1 MTPQYNCA
9 SHFDMTRPYNALPS
23 GSRLSPTTAPA
34 SLPAIPQAPLEQWGS
49 PPPPPAAAP
58 AYQRYLSAI
67 GRFKWLVMAM
77 MLLGLLGGYIAT
89 RYIKPEF
96 DVQGKVTLRDPS
108 AEIIGNSRLRSN
120 ESYLQVFRAYIIS
133 DSVARKLRLY
143 LDPKRDADS
152 VYFRDF
158 TLGTTFVPGTY
169 ELMIDGKKEKYRLRR
184 TRNNDS
190 REVETGTVGDSIGR
204 ESGMRWRPMK
214 EILPAKATVEF
225 ELITPREAS
234 VNLQKKLRADA
245 PPNTDVMNVSLRG
258 EDAAKTEVALNEWM
272 ALFVNY
278 IGIYKNGGA
287 TQNANAAKQA
297 FADAT
302 NRLKTAR
309 QAFEKF
315 RVDAITKPSEQTVLS
330 PGVAQTQNPVLEQF
344 TRFRLESQNLRN
356 DREFLEGLLK
366 PGRLAEADASAAM
379 SLGSLQGAGGEALR
393 KVLEELGAARALYRA
408 KNAFLTDSAPE
419 VQRIRGQIMN
429 LERTVIPGLLQ
440 QQISA
445 LRLKE
450 DDYNRRI
457 SVQAGEIKG
466 IPERTIREEEL
477 RAQVDQEQK
486 LVELLATNLETQRLK
501 ENSARNEVFVQDSA
515 VAPFKPTSN
524 TALQII
530 PAGIALGLAL
540 GLGLAILLDLLD
552 KRVRYPEQVSND
564 LRLDIIGAIPLVH
577 PGRPSVE
584 EQAQLV
590 ESFRT
595 LRLSLRHQFTAGEP
609 VSFTVTSTGPTEGK
623 SFVSSNL
630 ALSFAEAGFRT
641 VLVDGDTRRGA
652 IQQAFG
658 VPQKPGLV
666 DYLQGGSTLD
676 ETVYPTSYERLSLVP
691 CGSRH
696 RQAPE
701 MVTTAAMESL
711 LDELRARFD
720 VVIVDSPPLG
730 AGTDAYALATLTG
743 GLLMVLRVGVT
754 DRKMA
759 VAKLE
764 TMDRLPIR
772 PLGAVLNG
780 IEPKGV
786 FQYYHYLEG
795 YNSSNSGGDD
805 DEAIAPLPRNSKP
818 RLTGKP

>member
-1 MTPQYNCA
+1 
-9 SHFDMTRPYNALPS
+9 MTRPFNALPA
-23 GSRLSPTTAPA
+23 GSRLAPVSAGA
-34 SLPAIPQAPLEQWGS
+34 SLPAVQQAPMDQWG
-49 PPPPPAAAP
+49 PPPPPPTMAP
-58 AYQRYLSAI
+58 AYQRYLAAI
-67 GRFKWLVMAM
+67 SRFKWLVFAM
-77 MLLGLLGGYIAT
+77 VLLGLLGGYIAT
-89 RYIKPEF
+89 KYIKPEF
-96 DVQGKVTLRDPS
+96 DVQGKITLRDPS
-108 AEIIGNSRLRSN
+108 AEIIGNSRQRSN
-120 ESYLQVFRAYIIS
+120 ESYLQVFRAYSIT

-152 VYFRDF
+152 VYFREF
-158 TLGTTFVPGTY
+158 ALGPTFVPGTY
-169 ELMIDGKKEKYRLRR
+169 ELTIDSKKEKYRLRR
-184 TRNNDS
+184 SRGGDS
-190 REVETGTVGDSIGR
+190 REVEAGSIGDSIGR
-204 ESGMRWRPMK
+204 ESGMRWRPLK
-214 EILPAKATVEF
+214 EILPAKASVEF

-234 VNLQKKLRADA
+234 NNLQKKLRADA
-245 PPNTDVMNVSLRG
+245 PPNTDVMNIQLRG
-258 EDAAKTEVALNEWM
+258 EDAARTEVALNEWM
-272 ALFVNY
+272 SLFVNY
-278 IGIYKNGGA
+278 LGIIKNGG
-287 TQNANAAKQA
+287 TSQNANAAKQA
-297 FADAT
+297 YADAQA
-302 NRLKTAR
+302 RLKTAR
-309 QAFEKF
+309 TAYERF
-315 RVDAITKPSEQTVLS
+315 RVDAITKPSEQTVLA
-330 PGVAQTQNPVLEQF
+330 PGSQQTSNPVLEQF

-356 DREFLEGLLK
+356 DREVLESLLR
-366 PGRLAEADASAAM
+366 PGRLAEVDPSVAI
-379 SLGSLQGAGGEALR
+379 SLGTVQGPGGEALR
-393 KVLEELGAARALYRA
+393 AVLTELITARGAYRL
-408 KNAFLTDSAPE
+408 KNATYTDEAPE
-419 VQRIRGQIMN
+419 VVVIRGRIAQ
-429 LERTVIPGLLQ
+429 LESTVIPGLIR
-440 QQISA
+440 QQIAS
-445 LRLKE
+445 LSLKE
-450 DDYNRRI
+450 ADYNRRI
-457 SVQAGEIKG
+457 DVQKTEIRG
-466 IPERTIREEEL
+466 IPERTIKEEEL
-477 RAQVDQEQK
+477 RAQVDIDQK
-486 LVELLATNLETQRLK
+486 TVEYLANNLETQRLK
-501 ENSARNEVFVQDSA
+501 EASARNEVFVQDSA

-530 PAGIALGLAL
+530 PAGLALGLAL

-552 KRVRYPEQVSND
+552 KRVRYPEQVAND

-630 ALSFAEAGFRT
+630 GLSFAEAGFRT

-666 DYLQGGSTLD
+666 EYLQGTNTLE

-795 YNSSNSGGDD
+795 YNSANAGGDD
-805 DEAIAPLPRNSKP
+805 DEPIAPLPRKTKP
-818 RLTGKP
+818 RLSNGKVS

>member
-1 MTPQYNCA
+1 M
-9 SHFDMTRPYNALPS
+9 
-23 GSRLSPTTAPA
+23 
-34 SLPAIPQAPLEQWGS
+34 PQAQVEQWG
-49 PPPPPAAAP
+49 PPPPPASLAP
-58 AYQRYLSAI
+58 AYQRYLSAV
-67 GRFKWLVMAM
+67 GRFKWLILAM
-77 MLLGLLGGYIAT
+77 VLLGLLGGYVAT
-89 RYIKPEF
+89 RYVKPEY
-96 DVQGKVTLRDPS
+96 DVQGKITLRDPS
-108 AEIIGNSRLRSN
+108 AEIIGNSRQRSN
-120 ESYLQVFRAYIIS
+120 ESYLQVFRAYSIT

-143 LDPKRDADS
+143 LDTRRDADS
-152 VYFRDF
+152 VYFREF
-158 TLGTTFVPGTY
+158 SLAPQFVPGTY
-169 ELMIDGKKEKYRLRR
+169 ELTIDSKKEKYRLRR
-184 TRNNDS
+184 TRNGDS
-190 REVETGTVGDSIGR
+190 REIETGMIGDSIGR
-204 ESGMRWRPMK
+204 ESGLRWRPVK
-214 EILPAKATVEF
+214 ELLPAKATVEF

-234 VNLQKKLRADA
+234 ANLQKKLRADA

-258 EDAAKTEVALNEWM
+258 EDAARTEVALNEWM

-278 IGIYKNGGA
+278 LGIMKNGG
-287 TQNANAAKQA
+287 TTVTANAANKA
-297 FADAT
+297 FTDAEG
-302 NRLKTAR
+302 RLRTAR
-309 QAFEKF
+309 TQLERF

-330 PGVAQTQNPVLEQF
+330 PGVQSTQNPVLEQF
-344 TRFRLESQNLRN
+344 TRFRLEAQNLRN
-356 DREFLEGLLK
+356 DREFLQGLLR
-366 PGRLAEADASAAM
+366 PGRLTELDPSVATGLNSV
-379 SLGSLQGAGGEALR
+379 QGAGGEALR
-393 KVLEELGAARALYRA
+393 GVLGELNTARALYRA
-408 KNAFLTDSAPE
+408 KSAVFTDSAPE
-419 VQRIRGQIMN
+419 VVKIRGQIST
-429 LERTVIPGLLQ
+429 LENRVIPGLIRDQ
-440 QQISA
+440 VAS
-445 LRLKE
+445 LRAKE
-450 DDYNRRI
+450 EDFNRRI
-457 SVQAGEIKG
+457 AGQSDEIRG

-477 RAQVDQEQK
+477 RAQVDREQK
-486 LVELLATNLETQRLK
+486 IVEYLSNNLETQRLK

-515 VAPFKPTSN
+515 VAPFRPTSN

-530 PAGIALGLAL
+530 PAGLLAGLVL

-552 KRVRYPEQVSND
+552 RRVRYPEQVASE

-609 VSFTVTSTGPTEGK
+609 VSFTVTSTGPAEGK

-666 DYLQGGSTLD
+666 EFLQGTSTLD

-691 CGSRH
+691 CGARH

-711 LDELRARFD
+711 LDDLRARFD

-743 GLLMVLRVGVT
+743 GLLMVLRIGVT

-759 VAKLE
+759 ISKLE

-780 IEPKGV
+780 IEGKGV

-795 YNSSNSGGDD
+795 YNSANAGDD
-805 DEAIAPLPRNSKP
+805 DEPIAPLPKKSKP
-818 RLTGKP
+818 RLAGGKQ

>member
-1 MTPQYNCA
+1 
-9 SHFDMTRPYNALPS
+9 MTRQFNALS
-23 GSRLSPTTAPA
+23 AGSRLAPISA
-34 SLPAIPQAPLEQWGS
+34 TGAVPAIPQAQLEQWGA
-49 PPPPPAAAP
+49 PPPPASTAP
-58 AYQRYLSAI
+58 AYQRYLNAI
-67 GRFKWLVMAM
+67 SRFKWLVLAM
-77 MLLGLLGGYIAT
+77 VLLGLLGGYIAT

-96 DVQGKVTLRDPS
+96 DVQGKITLRDPS
-108 AEIIGNSRLRSN
+108 AEIIGNARQRSN
-120 ESYLQVFRAYIIS
+120 ESYLQVFRAYSIT
-133 DSVARKLRLY
+133 DSVSRKLRLY
-143 LDPKRDADS
+143 LDAKRDADS
-152 VYFRDF
+152 VYFREF
-158 TLGTTFVPGTY
+158 SLGQQFVSGVY
-169 ELMIDGKKEKYRLRR
+169 ELTIDGKKEKYRLRR
-184 TRNNDS
+184 TRNGDS
-190 REVETGTVGDSIGR
+190 REIETGTVGDSIGR
-204 ESGMRWRPMK
+204 ESGLRWRPMK
-214 EILPAKATVEF
+214 EILPAKATIEF

-234 VNLQKKLRADA
+234 NNLQKKLRADA

-258 EDAAKTEVALNEWM
+258 EDAARTEVALNEWM
-272 ALFVNY
+272 TLFVNY
-278 IGIYKNGGA
+278 LGIIKNGGTA
-287 TQNANAAKQA
+287 QNANAAKQA
-297 FADAT
+297 YADAET
-302 NRLKTAR
+302 RLREASLGLER
-309 QAFEKF
+309 F
-315 RVDAITKPSEQTVLS
+315 RTDAITKPSEQTVLS
-330 PGVAQTQNPVLEQF
+330 PGIAQTFNPVLEQF

-356 DREFLEGLLK
+356 DREVLASLLDR
-366 PGRLAEADASAAM
+366 GRLAEVDPSFPL
-379 SLGSLQGAGGEALR
+379 SLGSVAGPGGEALR
-393 KVLEELGAARALYRA
+393 GVLTELNSNRELYRA
-408 KNAFLTDSAPE
+408 KLAVFTDSNPE
-419 VQRIRGQIMN
+419 VIRIRTRIES
-429 LERTVIPGLLQ
+429 LEQRVIPGLIR
-440 QQISA
+440 QQIAS

-450 DDYNRRI
+450 EDYNRRI
-457 SVQAGEIKG
+457 AVQSSEIRG

-477 RAQVDQEQK
+477 RATVDRERD
-486 LVELLATNLETQRLK
+486 LVKYLGANLETQRLK
-501 ENSARNEVFVQDSA
+501 EASARNEVFVQDSA
-515 VAPFKPTSN
+515 VAPFRPTSN

-530 PAGIALGLAL
+530 PAGLAL
-540 GLGLAILLDLLD
+540 GLGLGLALAILFDLLD
-552 KRVRYPEQVSND
+552 KRVRYPEQVAND

-609 VSFTVTSTGPTEGK
+609 VSFTVTSTGPSEGK

-666 DYLQGGSTLD
+666 DYLQGASTLD
-676 ETVYPTSYERLSLVP
+676 ETVYPTTYERLSLVP
-691 CGSRH
+691 CGTRH

-730 AGTDAYALATLTG
+730 AGTDAYALSTLTG

-795 YNSSNSGGDD
+795 YNSADAAGDD
-805 DEAIAPLPRNSKP
+805 EDAIVPRDRKSKK
-818 RLTGKP
+818 RITGGAA

>member
-1 MTPQYNCA
+1 
-9 SHFDMTRPYNALPS
+9 MTRPLNAIS
-23 GSRLSPTTAPA
+23 AGSRLAPASGTA
-34 SLPAIPQAPLEQWGS
+34 SLPALPQQPLEQWG
-49 PPPPPAAAP
+49 PPPPPAALAP

-67 GRFKWLVMAM
+67 GRFKWLVFAM
-77 MLLGLLGGYIAT
+77 VLLGLLGGYVAT
-89 RYIKPEF
+89 RYIRPTY
-96 DVQGKVTLRDPS
+96 DVQGKITLRDPS
-108 AEIIGNSRLRSN
+108 AEIIGNSRQRSN
-120 ESYLQVFRAYIIS
+120 ESYLQVLRAYIIT

-152 VYFRDF
+152 VYFREF
-158 TLGTTFVPGTY
+158 SLGPQFVPGTY
-169 ELMIDGKKEKYRLRR
+169 ELTIDGKKEKYRLRR
-184 TRNNDS
+184 TRNGDS
-190 REVETGTVGDSIGR
+190 REVETGTIGDSIGR
-204 ESGMRWRPMK
+204 ESGMRWRPLK

-225 ELITPREAS
+225 DLITPREAS
-234 VNLQKKLRADA
+234 NNLQKRLRADA
-245 PPNTDVMNVSLRG
+245 PPNTDVMNVQLRG
-258 EDAAKTEVALNEWM
+258 EDAARTEVALNEWM

-278 IGIYKNGGA
+278 IGIYKNGGT
-287 TQNANAAKQA
+287 TQNATAAKQA
-297 FADAT
+297 FADAQE
-302 NRLKTAR
+302 RLKTAR
-309 QAFEKF
+309 QSLERF
-315 RVDAITKPSEQTVLS
+315 RVDAITKPSEQTVMT
-330 PGVAQTQNPVLEQF
+330 PGVQQTTNPVLEQF
-344 TRFRLESQNLRN
+344 TRFRLEAQNLRN
-356 DREFLEGLLK
+356 DREVLQSLLL
-366 PGRLAEADASAAM
+366 PGRLAEVDPSIAT
-379 SLGSLQGAGGEALR
+379 SLGTVQGPGGEALR
-393 KVLEELGAARALYRA
+393 KVLDELSTARALYRA
-408 KNAFLTDSAPE
+408 KNAFLTDSAPD
-419 VQRIRGQIMN
+419 VTRIRGQITN
-429 LERTVIPGLLQ
+429 LEGTVIPGLIR
-440 QQISA
+440 QQIAS
-445 LRLKE
+445 LTLKE
-450 DDYNRRI
+450 ADYNRRI
-457 SVQAGEIKG
+457 AVQSTEIRG

-486 LVELLATNLETQRLK
+486 IVEYLSSNLETQRLK
-501 ENSARNEVFVQDSA
+501 EASARNEVFVQDSA

-530 PAGIALGLAL
+530 PAGLALGLAL

-552 KRVRYPEQVSND
+552 KRVRYPEQVANE

-658 VPQKPGLV
+658 IPQKPGLV
-666 DYLQGGSTLD
+666 EYLQGTSTLD
-676 ETVYPTSYERLSLVP
+676 ETVYATSYERLSLVP

-711 LDELRARFD
+711 LDDLRARFD

-754 DRKMA
+754 NRKMA

-795 YNSSNSGGDD
+795 YNSANAGSDD
-805 DEAIAPLPRNSKP
+805 DEQIAPLPRKSKP
-818 RLTGKP
+818 RLSGGKAS

>member
-1 MTPQYNCA
+1 
-9 SHFDMTRPYNALPS
+9 MTRQFNALS
-23 GSRLSPTTAPA
+23 AGSRLAPISA
-34 SLPAIPQAPLEQWGS
+34 TGAVPAIPQAQFEQWGA
-49 PPPPPAAAP
+49 PPPPASTAP
-58 AYQRYLSAI
+58 AYQRYLNAI
-67 GRFKWLVMAM
+67 NRFKWLVLAM
-77 MLLGLLGGYIAT
+77 VLLGLLGGYIAT

-96 DVQGKVTLRDPS
+96 DVQGKITLRDPS
-108 AEIIGNSRLRSN
+108 AEIIGNARQRSN
-120 ESYLQVFRAYIIS
+120 ESYLQVFRAYSIT
-133 DSVARKLRLY
+133 DSVSRKLRLY
-143 LDPKRDADS
+143 LDAKRDADS
-152 VYFRDF
+152 VYFREF
-158 TLGTTFVPGTY
+158 SLGQQFVSGVY
-169 ELMIDGKKEKYRLRR
+169 ELTIDGKKEKYRLRR
-184 TRNNDS
+184 TRNGDS
-190 REVETGTVGDSIGR
+190 REIETGTVGDSIGR
-204 ESGMRWRPMK
+204 ESGLRWRPMK
-214 EILPAKATVEF
+214 EILPAKATIEF

-234 VNLQKKLRADA
+234 NNLQKKLRADA

-258 EDAAKTEVALNEWM
+258 EDAARTEVALNEWM
-272 ALFVNY
+272 TLFVNY
-278 IGIYKNGGA
+278 LGIIKNGGTA
-287 TQNANAAKQA
+287 QNANAAKQA
-297 FADAT
+297 YADAES
-302 NRLKTAR
+302 RLREASLGLER
-309 QAFEKF
+309 F
-315 RVDAITKPSEQTVLS
+315 RTDAITKPSEQTVLS
-330 PGVAQTQNPVLEQF
+330 PGIAQTFNPVLEQF

-356 DREFLEGLLK
+356 DREVLASLLDR
-366 PGRLAEADASAAM
+366 GRLAEVDPSFPL
-379 SLGSLQGAGGEALR
+379 SLGSVAGPGGEALR
-393 KVLEELGAARALYRA
+393 GVLTELNANRELYRA
-408 KNAFLTDSAPE
+408 KLAVFTDSNPE
-419 VQRIRGQIMN
+419 VIRIRTRIES
-429 LERTVIPGLLQ
+429 LEQRVIPGLIR
-440 QQISA
+440 QQIAS

-450 DDYNRRI
+450 EDYNRRI
-457 SVQAGEIKG
+457 AVQSSEIRG

-477 RAQVDQEQK
+477 RATVDRERD
-486 LVELLATNLETQRLK
+486 LVKYLGANLETQRLK
-501 ENSARNEVFVQDSA
+501 EASARNEVFVQDSA
-515 VAPFKPTSN
+515 VAPFRPTSN

-530 PAGIALGLAL
+530 PAGLAL
-540 GLGLAILLDLLD
+540 GLGLGLALAILFDLLD
-552 KRVRYPEQVSND
+552 KRVRYPEQVAND

-609 VSFTVTSTGPTEGK
+609 VSFTVTSTGPSEGK

-666 DYLQGGSTLD
+666 DYLQGASTLD
-676 ETVYPTSYERLSLVP
+676 ETVYPTTYERLSLVP
-691 CGSRH
+691 CGTRH

-730 AGTDAYALATLTG
+730 AGTDAYALSTLTG

-795 YNSSNSGGDD
+795 YNSADAAGDD
-805 DEAIAPLPRNSKP
+805 EDAIVPRDRKSKK
-818 RLTGKP
+818 RITGGAA

>member
-1 MTPQYNCA
+1 
-9 SHFDMTRPYNALPS
+9 MTRSYNALS
-23 GSRLSPTTAPA
+23 AGSRLAPVSAPA
-34 SLPAIPQAPLEQWGS
+34 SLPAVPQAPLEQWG
-49 PPPPPAAAP
+49 PPPPPPPTSGP
-58 AYQRYLSAI
+58 AYQRYLAAI
-67 GRFKWLVMAM
+67 VRYKWLVLVMV
-77 MLLGLLGGYIAT
+77 LIGLLGGYIAT
-89 RYIKPEF
+89 RYIKPEY
-96 DVQGKVTLRDPS
+96 DVQGKITLRDPS
-108 AEIIGNSRLRSN
+108 AEIIGNARQRSN
-120 ESYLQVFRAYIIS
+120 ESYLQVFRAYIIT

-152 VYFRDF
+152 VYFREF
-158 TLGTTFVPGTY
+158 TLASQFVPGTY
-169 ELMIDGKKEKYRLRR
+169 ELTIDSKKEKYRLRR
-184 TRNNDS
+184 TARGDS
-190 REVETGTVGDSIGR
+190 REVETGLIGDSIGR
-204 ESGMRWRPMK
+204 TSGMRWRPGK

-225 ELITPREAS
+225 ELLTPREAS
-234 VNLQKKLRADA
+234 NNELLKKLRADA
-245 PPNTDVMNVSLRG
+245 PPNTDIMNVTLRG
-258 EDAAKTEVALNEWM
+258 EDAARTEVALNEWM

-278 IGIYKNGGA
+278 IGIYKNGGT
-287 TQNANAAKQA
+287 TQNANAAKQS
-297 FADAT
+297 FAEAQA
-302 NRLKTAR
+302 RLKTAR
-309 QAFEKF
+309 NQLERF
-315 RVDAITKPSEQTVLS
+315 RVDAIIKPSEQTVLT
-330 PGVAQTQNPVLEQF
+330 PGVAQTSNPVLEQF
-344 TRFRLESQNLRN
+344 TRFRLEAQNLRN
-356 DREFLEGLLK
+356 DREVLESLLR
-366 PGRLAEADASAAM
+366 PGRLAEVDPSIAT
-379 SLGSLQGAGGEALR
+379 SLGTVQGPGGEALR
-393 KVLEELGAARALYRA
+393 KVLDELARAREQYRA
-408 KNAFLTDSAPE
+408 KNAFLTDSNPD
-419 VQRIRGQIMN
+419 VVRIRSQITN
-429 LERTVIPGLLQ
+429 LENTVIPGLIR
-440 QQISA
+440 QQIAS
-445 LRLKE
+445 LSLKE
-450 DDYNRRI
+450 ADYNRRI
-457 SVQAGEIKG
+457 AVQSSEIRG

-477 RAQVDQEQK
+477 RAIVDQEQK
-486 LVELLATNLETQRLK
+486 TVEYLSSNLETQRLK
-501 ENSARNEVFVQDSA
+501 EASARNDVFVQDSA

-530 PAGIALGLAL
+530 PAGLALGLML

-552 KRVRYPEQVSND
+552 KHVRYPEQVAND

-595 LRLSLRHQFTAGEP
+595 LRLSLRHQFNASEP
-609 VSFTVTSTGPTEGK
+609 VSFTVTSTGPAEGK

-658 VPQKPGLV
+658 IPQKPGLV
-666 DYLQGGSTLD
+666 DYLQGSNTLE
-676 ETVYPTSYERLSLVP
+676 ETVYATSYERLSLVP
-691 CGSRH
+691 CGIRH

-795 YNSSNSGGDD
+795 YNSANAGGDD
-805 DEAIAPLPRNSKP
+805 DTPISPLPRKSKP
-818 RLTGKP
+818 RITDGTET

>member
-1 MTPQYNCA
+1 MT
-9 SHFDMTRPYNALPS
+9 
-23 GSRLSPTTAPA
+23 G
-34 SLPAIPQAPLEQWGS
+34 SLPAIPQAPLEQWA
-49 PPPPPAAAP
+49 PPPPPASAP
-58 AYQRYLSAI
+58 AYQRYVAAI
-67 GRFKWLVMAM
+67 SRFKWLVLAM
-77 MLLGLLGGYIAT
+77 VLLGLLAGYVAT
-89 RYIKPEF
+89 RYIKPEY
-96 DVQGKVTLRDPS
+96 DVQGKITLRDPS
-108 AEIIGNSRLRSN
+108 AEIIGNNRQRSN
-120 ESYLQVFRAYIIS
+120 ESYLQVFRAYSIT

-152 VYFRDF
+152 VYFREF
-158 TLGTTFVPGTY
+158 SLGPRFVPGTY
-169 ELMIDGKKEKYRLRR
+169 ELMVDGKKEKYRLRR
-184 TRNNDS
+184 TRNGDS
-190 REVETGTVGDSIGR
+190 REVETGLIGDSIGR
-204 ESGMRWRPMK
+204 ESGMRWRPLK
-214 EILPAKATVEF
+214 EVLPAKATVEF
-225 ELITPREAS
+225 ELITPRES
-234 VNLQKKLRADA
+234 SNNLQKKLRADA
-245 PPNTDVMNVSLRG
+245 PANTDVMNVSLRG
-258 EDAAKTEVALNEWM
+258 EDAARTEVALNEWM
-272 ALFVNY
+272 TLFVNY
-278 IGIYKNGGA
+278 LGIIKNGGTA
-287 TQNANAAKQA
+287 QNANAAKTA
-297 FADAT
+297 FADAQG
-302 NRLKTAR
+302 RLKAAR
-309 QAFEKF
+309 QAFERF

-330 PGVAQTQNPVLEQF
+330 PGVSQTSNPVLEQF
-344 TRFRLESQNLRN
+344 TRFRMESQNLRN
-356 DREFLEGLLK
+356 DREVLESLLK
-366 PGRLAEADASAAM
+366 GRLAEVDPSVAI
-379 SLGSLQGAGGEALR
+379 SLGSVSGPGGEALR
-393 KVLEELGAARALYRA
+393 SVLSELNAARELYRA
-408 KNAFLTDSAPE
+408 KLAIYTDSSPE
-419 VQRIRGQIMN
+419 VIKIRSRITQLETREIPNLIRAQIAS
-429 LERTVIPGLLQ
+429 LK
-440 QQISA
+440 
-445 LRLKE
+445 LKE
-450 DDYNRRI
+450 ADYNKRI
-457 SVQAGEIKG
+457 AVQSTEIRG

-477 RAQVDQEQK
+477 RATVDQEQK
-486 LVELLATNLETQRLK
+486 LVEYLSNNLETQRLK
-501 ENSARNEVFVQDSA
+501 EASARNEVFVQDSA

-530 PAGIALGLAL
+530 PAGLALGLAV
-540 GLGLAILLDLLD
+540 GLALAVLLDLLD
-552 KRVRYPEQVSND
+552 KRVRYPEQVAND

-609 VSFTVTSTGPTEGK
+609 VSFTVTSTGPSEGK

-666 DYLQGGSTLD
+666 DYLQGTSALD
-676 ETVYPTSYERLSLVP
+676 EMVYPTSYERLSLVP
-691 CGSRH
+691 CGTRH

-701 MVTTAAMESL
+701 MVTTSAMESL

-795 YNSSNSGGDD
+795 YNSADAISDDEDALAPRERKSKARISGG
-805 DEAIAPLPRNSKP
+805 
-818 RLTGKP
+818 GKAS

>member
-1 MTPQYNCA
+1 
-9 SHFDMTRPYNALPS
+9 MTRQFNALS
-23 GSRLSPTTAPA
+23 AGSRLAPISA
-34 SLPAIPQAPLEQWGS
+34 TGAVPAIPQAQLEQWGA
-49 PPPPPAAAP
+49 PPPPASTAP
-58 AYQRYLSAI
+58 AYQRYLNAI
-67 GRFKWLVMAM
+67 SRFKWLVLAM
-77 MLLGLLGGYIAT
+77 VLLGLLGGYIAT

-96 DVQGKVTLRDPS
+96 DVQGKITLRDPS
-108 AEIIGNSRLRSN
+108 AEIIGNARQRSN
-120 ESYLQVFRAYIIS
+120 ESYLQVFRAYSIT
-133 DSVARKLRLY
+133 DSVSRKLRLY
-143 LDPKRDADS
+143 LDAKRDADS
-152 VYFRDF
+152 VYFREF
-158 TLGTTFVPGTY
+158 SLGQQFVSGVY
-169 ELMIDGKKEKYRLRR
+169 ELTIDGKKEKYRLRR
-184 TRNNDS
+184 TRNGDS
-190 REVETGTVGDSIGR
+190 REIETGTVGDSIGR
-204 ESGMRWRPMK
+204 ESGLRWRPMK
-214 EILPAKATVEF
+214 EILPAKATIEF

-234 VNLQKKLRADA
+234 NNLQKKLRADA

-258 EDAAKTEVALNEWM
+258 EDAARTEVALNEWM
-272 ALFVNY
+272 TLFVNY
-278 IGIYKNGGA
+278 LGIIKNGGTA
-287 TQNANAAKQA
+287 QNANAAKQA
-297 FADAT
+297 YADAET
-302 NRLKTAR
+302 RLREASLGLER
-309 QAFEKF
+309 F
-315 RVDAITKPSEQTVLS
+315 RTDAITKPSEQTVFS
-330 PGVAQTQNPVLEQF
+330 PGIAQTFNPVLEQF

-356 DREFLEGLLK
+356 DREVLASLLDR
-366 PGRLAEADASAAM
+366 GRLAEVDPSFPL
-379 SLGSLQGAGGEALR
+379 SLGSVAGPGGEALR
-393 KVLEELGAARALYRA
+393 GVLTELNSNRELYRA
-408 KNAFLTDSAPE
+408 KLAVFTDSNPE
-419 VQRIRGQIMN
+419 VIRIRTRIES
-429 LERTVIPGLLQ
+429 LEQRVIPGLIR
-440 QQISA
+440 QQIAS

-450 DDYNRRI
+450 EDYNRRI
-457 SVQAGEIKG
+457 AVQSSEIRG

-477 RAQVDQEQK
+477 RATVDRERD
-486 LVELLATNLETQRLK
+486 LVKYLGANLETQRLK
-501 ENSARNEVFVQDSA
+501 EASARNEVFVQDSA
-515 VAPFKPTSN
+515 VAPFRPTSN

-530 PAGIALGLAL
+530 PAGLAL
-540 GLGLAILLDLLD
+540 GLGLGLALAILFDLLD
-552 KRVRYPEQVSND
+552 KRVRYPEQVAND

-609 VSFTVTSTGPTEGK
+609 VSFTVTSTGPSEGK

-666 DYLQGGSTLD
+666 DYLQGASTLD
-676 ETVYPTSYERLSLVP
+676 ETVYPTTYERLSLVP
-691 CGSRH
+691 CGTRH

-730 AGTDAYALATLTG
+730 AGTDAYALSTLTG

-795 YNSSNSGGDD
+795 YNSADAAGDD
-805 DEAIAPLPRNSKP
+805 EDAIVPRDRKSKK
-818 RLTGKP
+818 RITGGAA